1 MQFDQ
6 GPAEGDTVVGPREKL
21 HLDIVQR
28 LTDKIHELQDDLVK
42 SQAAQSENSRRV
54 ALALEHL
61 NDKRIQPVVRVTRAI
76 KVLER

>member
-1 MQFDQ
+1 
-6 GPAEGDTVVGPREKL
+6 VGPREKL

-61 NDKRIQPVVRVTRAI
+61 NDKRIQPVMRVTRAI